1 MYTAKK
7 PSAEFLIALDK
18 FKRATEDLSI
28 VWERGA
34 ECDVFGDTYPDCLP
48 DFTEFNFQV
57 QTMDL
62 TPTAVRMRLREEP
75 VEPLPQSIFISQKR
89 GTEPA

>member
-1 MYTAKK
+1 MTPEQEQVVAK
-7 PSAEFLIALDK
+7 L
-18 FKRATEDLSI
+18 R
-28 VWERGA
+28 
-34 ECDVFGDTYPDCLP
+34 
-48 DFTEFNFQV
+48 TEFNFQV